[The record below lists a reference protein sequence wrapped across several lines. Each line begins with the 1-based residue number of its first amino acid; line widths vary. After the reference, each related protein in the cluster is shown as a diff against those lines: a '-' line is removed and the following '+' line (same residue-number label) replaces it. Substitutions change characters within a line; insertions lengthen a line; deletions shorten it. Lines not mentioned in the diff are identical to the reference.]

1 MRTTIVFALLACAS
15 SAAAEDYPSIVAD
28 AFANMDSSYRDEW
41 AYSETTTEDDVTVVG
56 RFDPRRS
63 SGDRWMLISVDGRQ
77 PTPEERE
84 AYLDDKEEDQGDGHS
99 DSGEASDFV
108 DVNSLTLLEET
119 SQHWLFA
126 FTPDVGDE
134 DASTRKFMAQV
145 SGTLKVAREGP
156 YVEFLELTNP
166 KPIKPAFSV
175 KISQFHTR
183 LTFGPAVEGGPI
195 VPKTMDM
202 QVKGRAAVLVH
213 FEEAESIHY
222 SDYEFAGG

>member
-15 SAAAEDYPSIVAD
+15 SAAAEDFPSIVAD

-56 RFDPRRS
+56 RFDPRRA
-63 SGDRWMLISVDGRQ
+63 SGDRWMLISVGGRQ

-119 SQHWLFA
+119 SQYWLFA

-145 SGTLKVAREGP
+145 SGTLKVSREGP
-156 YVEFLELTNP
+156 YVEFLELTNT

-175 KISQFHTR
+175 KISQFHTC
-183 LTFGPAVEGGPI
+183 LLYTS
-195 VPKTMDM
+195 D
-202 QVKGRAAVLVH
+202 AADDSAWV
-213 FEEAESIHY
+213 
-222 SDYEFAGG
+222 